1 MNDPKQ
7 KKFAVSRHHEII
19 DRLISAGI
27 TDVAELLKMTLAQLG
42 SRKGSDKIRE
52 DIKSVLKK
60 KGLLDSRSKIARLI
74 K

>member
-1 MNDPKQ
+1 
-7 KKFAVSRHHEII
+7 
-19 DRLISAGI
+19 
-27 TDVAELLKMTLAQLG
+27 MTLAQLG